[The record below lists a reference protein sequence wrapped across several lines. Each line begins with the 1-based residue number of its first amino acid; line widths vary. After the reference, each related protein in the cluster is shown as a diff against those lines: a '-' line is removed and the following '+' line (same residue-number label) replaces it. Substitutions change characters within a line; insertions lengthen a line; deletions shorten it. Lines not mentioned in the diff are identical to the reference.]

1 VSRFVT
7 ICFWCAGLGLA
18 WLRGT
23 LLALNSVLIT
33 YFMSKQLGWPLP
45 LCAWLV
51 SAWGAWAIS
60 REWKRSHHRRRTR
73 VWQKTDPGANLGKA
87 G

>member
-1 VSRFVT
+1 MS
-7 ICFWCAGLGLA
+7 CFGIACSWCASIGLA

-33 YFMSKQLGWPLP
+33 YFLSRQLGWPLP

-51 SAWGAWAIS
+51 AAWGAWAVS
-60 REWKRSHHRRRTR
+60 REWKRSVQRRRTR
-73 VWQKTDPGANLGKA
+73 VWQKTDPGANPSKA